1 MRRRQFLRQLVAV
14 AAVGLGARSRSARAS
29 WASQTLNHPAGAGV
43 SAPVITSLAVHPAG
57 KWVAAAGDDHAISIW
72 RLDEK
77 RLERRLGGHADW
89 VRTVVF
95 SPDGRWLASAGND
108 RRVQLWDIQSDWRE
122 EPLDE
127 PSSNPGQL
135 AFSPDGRWLAR
146 VGFDNALRLYDVSRR
161 GFNRT
166 LSCPCVDMRAVAFSP
181 DGGHLAA
188 GGRNGVVRVW
198 NLADGSSLAQQRLHG
213 RRIRSLLFT
222 EGGRE
227 LISAGEDG
235 VLRKWDI
242 FGERV
247 DDFPRVSGRILAV
260 TQCGD
265 DRLATGGSDNLIRI
279 WGLAER
285 RQLET
290 LPGHTGSVAALAWN
304 PGCLVSDVASDARH
318 PGCLISGG
326 FDTTLRVWTETRTG
340 SFEVLAPFSD

>member
-1 MRRRQFLRQLVAV
+1 MRRRQLLQQLAAV

-29 WASQTLNHPAGAGV
+29 WTSQTLNRHAGGGA
-43 SAPVITSLAVHPAG
+43 SAPVIASLAIHPSRQ
-57 KWVAAAGDDHAISIW
+57 WVAAAGDDHEIGIW
-72 RLDEK
+72 RLEER
-77 RLERRLGGHADW
+77 RLERRLTGHADW

-108 RRVQLWDIQSDWRE
+108 RRVQLWDIQSDWRG

-146 VGFDNALRLYDVSRR
+146 VGFDNALRLYDVSQRA
-161 GFNRT
+161 FNRT

-181 DGGHLAA
+181 DGERIAA

-198 NLADGSSLAQQRLHG
+198 KLTDGSSLAQQRLHG

-222 EGGRE
+222 EDGRE

-235 VLRKWDI
+235 MLRKWDI
-242 FGERV
+242 LGERV

-260 TQCGD
+260 AQCGD
-265 DRLATGGSDNLIRI
+265 GRLATGGSDNLIRI
-279 WGLAER
+279 WSVAER

-304 PGCLVSDVASDARH
+304 PDCLISGVQN

-326 FDTTLRVWTETRTG
+326 YDTTLRIWTETRTG